1 MAQQVTE
8 LTLPEDLT
16 SVTEPTV
23 EGDDNP
29 PKLSSDHPTHGHY
42 SSSSTHTGTHTHTD
56 TNHTR

>member
-1 MAQQVTE
+1 MAQVTE

-29 PKLSSDHPTHGHY
+29 PTLSSDHPTHGHY
-42 SSSSTHTGTHTHTD
+42 SS
-56 TNHTR
+56 